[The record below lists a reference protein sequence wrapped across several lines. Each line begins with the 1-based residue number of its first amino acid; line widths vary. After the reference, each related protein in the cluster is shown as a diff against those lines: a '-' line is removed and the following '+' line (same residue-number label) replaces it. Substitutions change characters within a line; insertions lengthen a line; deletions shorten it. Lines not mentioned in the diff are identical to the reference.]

1 MIGSNDSWTFEEMEM
16 FAGVL
21 TAIVTPFINGE
32 LDEESLRGL
41 IEFQIAKGIDGIVPC
56 GTTGESPTLSFD
68 EYKRVVGIT
77 VAIARN
83 RVPVVAGATT
93 APGPTRACPC
103 RWRRPS

>member
-1 MIGSNDSWTFEEMEM
+1 M
-16 FAGVL
+16 FTGVL

-68 EYKRVVGIT
+68 EYKRVVAIT
-77 VAIARN
+77 VE
-83 RVPVVAGATT
+83 
-93 APGPTRACPC
+93 
-103 RWRRPS
+103 

>member
-1 MIGSNDSWTFEEMEM
+1 M

-56 GTTGESPTLSFD
+56 GTTIP
-68 EYKRVVGIT
+68 K
-77 VAIARN
+77 VANA
-83 RVPVVAGATT
+83 VCA
-93 APGPTRACPC
+93 
-103 RWRRPS
+103 SL